1 MNKMTKKN
9 TRSASTKAAPAKSK
23 VAAAK
28 KPKATKAKRKVALI
42 TGVTGQDGAY
52 LSELLLNKG
61 YEVHGVKRR
70 SSLFNTD
77 RIDHLYHD
85 MHEQGR
91 PFFLH
96 YGDLTDSV
104 NCLRLVKEI
113 QPDEIYNLAAMSHVA
128 VSFETPEYT
137 ANADG
142 IGTLRILEAI
152 RILGLE
158 KKTRFYQASTS
169 ELYGLVQEIPQKET
183 TPFYPRSPYAVAKL
197 YGYWITVNYREAYGL
212 YACNGIL
219 FNHESPIRGETFVT
233 RKITRAVARMAL
245 GLQDCLYLGNLSA
258 LRDWGHAR
266 DYVEM
271 QWLMLQQDTPDDFV
285 IATGM
290 QYSVRQFVEFACNEL
305 GIELRWEGEGA
316 SEKGIVT
323 AVSNKEAKVKVG
335 DTIVKVDPRY
345 FRPTEVETL
354 LGDPTKAKEKLG
366 WTPKTSLQEL
376 VKEMVQSDYSAAKRD
391 ALVKM
396 AGFQAYDYHE

>member
-1 MNKMTKKN
+1 MSNN
-9 TRSASTKAAPAKSK
+9 
-23 VAAAK
+23 
-28 KPKATKAKRKVALI
+28 KVALI

-52 LSELLLNKG
+52 LAELLLSKG
-61 YEVHGVKRR
+61 YEVHGIKRR
-70 SSLFNTD
+70 ASLFNTD
-77 RIDHLYHD
+77 RIDHLYQD
-85 MHEQGR
+85 PHEKNPR
-91 PFFLH
+91 FKLH
-96 YGDLTDSV
+96 YGDLTDSTNLIRIV
-104 NCLRLVKEI
+104 QQV

-142 IGTLRILEAI
+142 IGTLRLLEAI

-169 ELYGLVQEIPQKET
+169 ELYGLVQEVPQKET

-233 RKITRAVARMAL
+233 RKITRAIARIAL

-266 DYVEM
+266 DYVQM
-271 QWLMLQQDTPDDFV
+271 QWLMLQQSQAEDFV
-285 IATGM
+285 IATGV
-290 QYSVRQFVEFACNEL
+290 QYSVREFVQRAAAEL
-305 GIELRWEGEGA
+305 GVTLRFEGEGEQEVGVVA
-316 SEKGIVT
+316 
-323 AVSNKEAKVKVG
+323 AVSGNQAKVKPG
-335 DTIVKVDPRY
+335 DVIVKVDPRY

-354 LGDPTKAKEKLG
+354 LGDPSKAKQKLG
-366 WTPKTSLQEL
+366 WEPTTTFEEL
-376 VKEMVQSDYSAAKRD
+376 VREMVHSDYDAAKRD
-391 ALVKM
+391 SLVKL